1 MFLNPPVF
9 SINTLYSSIKHIY
22 GQPKANWTICKG
34 KRGALLQP
42 AYTWNQPGEPSSVIL
57 TTPLITTF
65 LLQGANTKAPSM
77 ISLHMISFAHVMV
90 QSVSLLGVGD
100 VWWPSEECKHE
111 LTLGRVLTAAT
122 PWLEQRFDADLKEY
136 GILKAQHGVPPSYGS
151 GQETIFTWLF
161 PQFCLSKVWLHW
173 DVIKKEMYIIHIWGF
188 PLDQRWKLPS
198 TGDR

>member
-1 MFLNPPVF
+1 MQGKKGSAAATCIHMKPAWWTIISHPDN
-9 SINTLYSSIKHIY
+9 SINNHFSLTGSKHKSSEHDFS
-22 GQPKANWTICKG
+22 A
-34 KRGALLQP
+34 R
-42 AYTWNQPGEPSSVIL
+42 V
-57 TTPLITTF
+57 
-65 LLQGANTKAPSM
+65 
-77 ISLHMISFAHVMV
+77 HVMV